1 MATVTAPGP
10 GPGVGAPGSEAAD
23 PSPRVPGR
31 LAQVPGWL
39 WITGGLIALMALS
52 AFLRSRY
59 LGGQFWMDEAITTGI
74 SLHKLTAIPG
84 VLRYDGNPPLYYMA
98 LHVWMSLFGSTE
110 TATHSLSLVF
120 GVLTIPAGGW
130 AGWTL
135 FGRRAGI
142 MAALLFA
149 FNAWLTAYAQETRMY
164 ELMGLL
170 GVLAT
175 AGFVLGFVYRR
186 RRYLLLFGGAL
197 TLMLYTH
204 SWGTFFFAGAIISLI
219 PAVMASDDR
228 RSLLRDA
235 AFTLVGAGI
244 LYLPWVPTL
253 LYQVAHT
260 AAPWDNAPRF
270 GAPILLSRDVLGGDR
285 ITMAL
290 IIPAAIGLAPLFTR
304 AHRRTREWTTMWT
317 LIALPAATL
326 AVAWVESQANPAFV
340 SRYFAPIIGSLL
352 LLIAWGCARARLPG
366 LVGVAVAVVF
376 LANPATYTPQYKSD
390 MRDVAAE
397 VSPMLAP
404 GDQVIVGQ
412 PEQTPLAWYYLPGG
426 LRFANTAGV
435 VSDPTYMNWVNA
447 LRRLT
452 RTNPEQT
459 LAPLVARL
467 APGQRLLFI
476 RPLTEGAQ
484 NWQAPW
490 TEMVRRRSAQWGA
503 ILAQD
508 VAAGILEPIAW
519 APHNY
524 RGACCVANSAVLYQK
539 IS

>member
-1 MATVTAPGP
+1 MTTVTAPE
-10 GPGVGAPGSEAAD
+10 PGVGD
-23 PSPRVPGR
+23 PDPRVNDSSPLVPDR
-31 LAQVPGWL
+31 LARVPAWL
-39 WITGGLIALMALS
+39 WITAGLILLMALS

-59 LGGQFWMDEAITTGI
+59 LSGQYWMDEAITTGI
-74 SLHKLTAIPG
+74 SLHKLSSIPG

-98 LHVWMSLFGSTE
+98 LHVWMSVFGSTE

-130 AGWTL
+130 AAWTL

-164 ELMGLL
+164 ELMALL

-186 RRYLLLFGGAL
+186 RRFLLLFGGAL

-204 SWGTFFFAGAIISLI
+204 SWGTFFFAGSIISLI

-228 RSLLRDA
+228 RGLLRDA
-235 AFTLVGAGI
+235 AVTLVGAGI

-285 ITMAL
+285 ITMVL

-366 LVGVAVAVVF
+366 LVGVAVAVAF
-376 LANPATYTPQYKSD
+376 LANPTTYTPQYKSD

-397 VSPMLAP
+397 MSPMLAP
-404 GDQVIVGQ
+404 HDQVIVGQ
-412 PEQTPLAWYYLPGG
+412 PEQTPLAWYYLPGN
-426 LRFANTAGV
+426 LRFANTTGV

-452 RTNPEQT
+452 DTDPERT

-467 APGQRLLFI
+467 TPGQRLLFI

-503 ILAQD
+503 ILTRD
-508 VAAGILEPIAW
+508 VADGILKLVAW

-539 IS
+539 VS